1 MSISI
6 KILAVILV
14 ETALSL
20 YDNLRRIDIITVLEF
35 PIHEHGMF
43 LHLFRYTLI
52 SFTRI
57 LHFSAKSPITVLL
70 DLYLCFFYFSGTIM
84 NF

>member
-20 YDNLRRIDIITVLEF
+20 YDNLRRTDIITVLEF
-35 PIHEHGMF
+35 PIHEHGMS
-43 LHLFRYTLI
+43 LHLFRYTSI

-57 LHFSAKSPITVLL
+57 LHFSA
-70 DLYLCFFYFSGTIM
+70 
-84 NF
+84 